1 MAMILNKIPEN
12 VVTLTGWQ
20 YVLFESPTAGRAQ

>member
-1 MAMILNKIPEN
+1 MAMISNNNPKEL
-12 VVTLTGWQ
+12 VTLTGEQ